1 MKFKKNSTKKV
12 IAIWKTVLLYENEV
26 GFDKSQFIKDP
37 TTNAGVFN
45 TVPNRKI

>member
-12 IAIWKTVLLYENEV
+12 IAIWKTVLLYEV

-37 TTNAGVFN
+37 TTNAGVFY